1 MLCPLCACSG
11 AEVIHDRIA
20 FAGANW
26 KPLLQLRD
34 AWAAEA
40 SLWLSQRGQL
50 KRAFEREQEAL
61 RAVEA
66 RAELQARR
74 GNSSEHPAKRMCVR
88 IGHKAKEMYRGSL
101 TVNPGDT
108 CTFLEACTNPLW
120 SRVKMDDDGRVGIVS
135 ASKLKDIP
143 EEELLP
149 DPSDDEL
156 PDPSDDEDARRM
168 AVDDAAS
175 EAVAD
180 AQFTEHVK
188 AADAAAAEA
197 EAAAQDA
204 AALECG
210 YGDD

>member
-88 IGHKAKEMYRGSL
+88 IGQKAKEMYRG
-101 TVNPGDT
+101 
-108 CTFLEACTNPLW
+108 
-120 SRVKMDDDGRVGIVS
+120 
-135 ASKLKDIP
+135 
-143 EEELLP
+143 
-149 DPSDDEL
+149 
-156 PDPSDDEDARRM
+156 
-168 AVDDAAS
+168 
-175 EAVAD
+175 
-180 AQFTEHVK
+180 
-188 AADAAAAEA
+188 
-197 EAAAQDA
+197 
-204 AALECG
+204 
-210 YGDD
+210 